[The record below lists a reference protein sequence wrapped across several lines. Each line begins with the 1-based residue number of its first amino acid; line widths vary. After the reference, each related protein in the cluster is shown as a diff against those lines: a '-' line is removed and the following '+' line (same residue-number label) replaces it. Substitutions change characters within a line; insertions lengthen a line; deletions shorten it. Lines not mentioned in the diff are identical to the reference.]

1 MRHAAEAAL
10 AVAGH
15 DGAAVHSAAALRS
28 AAGGFR
34 PGQAGA
40 AGRAEHL
47 LSVAFPAPG
56 GRSALV
62 ARWCGLP
69 PPDATAL
76 LEDAAHSLRL
86 ALEREAAWS
95 AIQET
100 AALRRSREL
109 QRGFLTR
116 LSHELRTPLTAI
128 KGYASSLLQPD
139 VSWDAES
146 QQRFLTR
153 IAAESSRLG
162 RLVNDLLRFSAIES
176 GILQLQRD
184 WCSIPLVLDA
194 AIACLPPAGAALVEV
209 DCADRLPPV
218 WADHDRLEQVFVNLL
233 SNATSHTPAGTRVRV
248 SAAPDRRGAVLV
260 TVADDGPGLPP
271 DVAQA
276 PFEPMRRRRRAA
288 SSGSGLGLSIARG
301 IVAAHGGRME
311 LDQPARGT
319 CIRIQLPVENPSADG
334 TLPAPATATAPT
346 APATAPAPTAPAVP
360 AAPEVR
366 AAPAVPAD
374 ARRSG

>member
-1 MRHAAEAAL
+1 M
-10 AVAGH
+10 
-15 DGAAVHSAAALRS
+15 
-28 AAGGFR
+28 
-34 PGQAGA
+34 
-40 AGRAEHL
+40 
-47 LSVAFPAPG
+47 AFPAPG

-109 QRGFLTR
+109 QRGFLSR

-146 QQRFLTR
+146 TQRFLTR

-184 WCSIPLVLDA
+184 WCSIALVLDA
-194 AIACLPPAGAALVEV
+194 AIACLPPADAALVQV
-209 DCADRLPPV
+209 DCADRLPTI

-233 SNATSHTPAGTRVRV
+233 NNATSHNPAGTRVTV
-248 SAAPDRRGAVLV
+248 SAAPDGPGAVLV
-260 TVADDGPGLPP
+260 MVADDGPGLPP

-319 CIRIQLPVENPSADG
+319 CIRIHLPVENPSAG
-334 TLPAPATATAPT
+334 V
-346 APATAPAPTAPAVP
+346 APAVP
-360 AAPEVR
+360 AE
-366 AAPAVPAD
+366 PAGHA
-374 ARRSG
+374 